1 MKKIKNNGFVLAEAI
16 VVSIFVLGM
25 FTYLAMN
32 VLPLIGKYDRVL
44 NYDNPQEIY
53 LANTLY
59 EELIQNEE
67 LIQTHLD
74 FDSAKDLLNEQK
86 SFLNNK
92 DQTCVSSSD
101 ASCNYYKTLI
111 GDYLKIEK
119 LCINGNECSEVD
131 DRGMKEY
138 YNYFEKQHSEAT
150 NYVLIKFTSGRYANI
165 IWQWGDGTN
174 EEQTN

>member
-1 MKKIKNNGFVLAEAI
+1 MKKIKSNGFVLAEAI

-59 EELIQNEE
+59 EELIQ
-67 LIQTHLD
+67 THGD
-74 FDSAKDLLNEQK
+74 FDSATTELSNQK
-86 SFLNNK
+86 EILK
-92 DQTCVSSSD
+92 GKKTCDVSD
-101 ASCNYYKTLI
+101 DKCNYYKTLI
-111 GDYLKIEK
+111 GDYLKIEE
-119 LCINGNECSEVD
+119 LCIKQTGCSIVD

-138 YNYFEKQHSEAT
+138 YNYFEKQHPEETNEET
-150 NYVLIKFTSGRYANI
+150 NYVLIKFTNGRYANI
-165 IWQWGDGTN
+165 IWQWGGSY
-174 EEQTN
+174 

>member
-59 EELIQNEE
+59 EELIQ
-67 LIQTHLD
+67 THSY
-74 FDSAKDLLNEQK
+74 FNSAEVLLNEQK

-92 DQTCVSSSD
+92 DQTCGSSPD

-165 IWQWGDGTN
+165 IWEEFTN
-174 EEQTN
+174 EEQTNE

>member
-59 EELIQNEE
+59 EELIQTHRYFNSATEE
-67 LIQTHLD
+67 LSNQKKILNDGKTCDD
-74 FDSAKDLLNEQK
+74 F
-86 SFLNNK
+86 
-92 DQTCVSSSD
+92 SD
-101 ASCNYYKTLI
+101 DKCNYYKTLI

-165 IWQWGDGTN
+165 IWEEFTN
-174 EEQTN
+174 EEQTNE

>member
-59 EELIQNEE
+59 EELIQTHGDFGSATTE
-67 LIQTHLD
+67 L
-74 FDSAKDLLNEQK
+74 SNQK
-86 SFLNNK
+86 EILK
-92 DQTCVSSSD
+92 GKKTCDVSD
-101 ASCNYYKTLI
+101 DKCNYYKTLI
-111 GDYLKIEK
+111 GDYLKIEE
-119 LCINGNECSEVD
+119 LCINQTEECSKVD

-138 YNYFEKQHSEAT
+138 YNYFEKQHPEAT
-150 NYVLIKFTSGRYANI
+150 KEATKYVLIKFTSGRYANI
-165 IWQWGDGTN
+165 IWKWGGSY
-174 EEQTN
+174 

>member
-59 EELIQNEE
+59 EELIQ
-67 LIQTHLD
+67 THGD
-74 FDSAKDLLNEQK
+74 FDRATTELSNQKEIFEDL
-86 SFLNNK
+86 
-92 DQTCVSSSD
+92 TCENSSD
-101 ASCNYYKTLI
+101 GEQPETPSAIDRSC
-111 GDYLKIEK
+111 G
-119 LCINGNECSEVD
+119 LCLFAG
-131 DRGMKEY
+131 
-138 YNYFEKQHSEAT
+138 
-150 NYVLIKFTSGRYANI
+150 
-165 IWQWGDGTN
+165 
-174 EEQTN
+174 

>member
-59 EELIQNEE
+59 EELIQTHGNFDNATTE
-67 LIQTHLD
+67 LSNQKKILNDGKTCDD
-74 FDSAKDLLNEQK
+74 F
-86 SFLNNK
+86 
-92 DQTCVSSSD
+92 SD
-101 ASCNYYKTLI
+101 DKCNYYKTLI
-111 GDYLKIEK
+111 GDYLKIGD
-119 LCINGNECSEVD
+119 LYVNNANNNAECSD
-131 DRGMKEY
+131 ANDRGMKEY
-138 YNYFEKQHSEAT
+138 CNYFKKQHPEAT
-150 NYVLIKFTSGRYANI
+150 KYVLIKFTSGRYANI
-165 IWQWGDGTN
+165 IWQWREVTN

>member
-59 EELIQNEE
+59 EELIQTHGNFDNATTE
-67 LIQTHLD
+67 LSNQKKILND
-74 FDSAKDLLNEQK
+74 EDL
-86 SFLNNK
+86 
-92 DQTCVSSSD
+92 TCD
-101 ASCNYYKTLI
+101 DKCKYYKTLI
-111 GDYLKIEK
+111 GDYLKIGD
-119 LCINGNECSEVD
+119 LCVNNANNNANNKAECSDAE

-138 YNYFEKQHSEAT
+138 YNYFEKQHPEATNT
-150 NYVLIKFTSGRYANI
+150 NYVLIKFNNGRYANI
-165 IWQWGDGTN
+165 IWQWEEVTN
-174 EEQTN
+174 EEQTK

>member
-59 EELIQNEE
+59 EELIQTHGDFGRATIE
-67 LIQTHLD
+67 LSNQKEI
-74 FDSAKDLLNEQK
+74 FEDL
-86 SFLNNK
+86 
-92 DQTCVSSSD
+92 TCENSSD
-101 ASCNYYKTLI
+101 DIYKCYYKTLI
-111 GDYLKIEK
+111 GDYLKIGD
-119 LCINGNECSEVD
+119 LYVNNANNNAECSD
-131 DRGMKEY
+131 ANDRGMKEY
-138 YNYFEKQHSEAT
+138 CNYFKKQHPEAT
-150 NYVLIKFTSGRYANI
+150 KYILIKFTSGRYANI
-165 IWQWGDGTN
+165 IWQWGDDNN

>member
-59 EELIQNEE
+59 EELIQ
-67 LIQTHLD
+67 THHD
-74 FDSAKDLLNEQK
+74 FNSAEDLLNEQK

-101 ASCNYYKTLI
+101 ASCNYYKT
-111 GDYLKIEK
+111 
-119 LCINGNECSEVD
+119 C
-131 DRGMKEY
+131 
-138 YNYFEKQHSEAT
+138 
-150 NYVLIKFTSGRYANI
+150 
-165 IWQWGDGTN
+165 
-174 EEQTN
+174 

>member
-59 EELIQNEE
+59 EELIQ
-67 LIQTHLD
+67 THGD
-74 FDSAKDLLNEQK
+74 FDSATEELSNQKKILNDGK
-86 SFLNNK
+86 
-92 DQTCVSSSD
+92 TCDDFSD
-101 ASCNYYKTLI
+101 DKCKYYKTLI
-111 GDYLKIEK
+111 GDYLKIGD
-119 LCINGNECSEVD
+119 LCVNNANNNANNNAECSD
-131 DRGMKEY
+131 AKDRGMKEY
-138 YNYFEKQHSEAT
+138 YNYFEKQHEKN
-150 NYVLIKFTSGRYANI
+150 NYVLIKFNNGRYANI
-165 IWQWGDGTN
+165 IWEWGGSY
-174 EEQTN
+174 

>member
-59 EELIQNEE
+59 EELIQTHGDFGRATTE
-67 LIQTHLD
+67 L
-74 FDSAKDLLNEQK
+74 SNQK
-86 SFLNNK
+86 EILK
-92 DQTCVSSSD
+92 GKKTCDVSD
-101 ASCNYYKTLI
+101 DKCNYYKTLI
-111 GDYLKIEK
+111 GDYLKIEE
-119 LCINGNECSEVD
+119 LCINQTEECSKVD

-138 YNYFEKQHSEAT
+138 CNYFKKQHPEET
-150 NYVLIKFTSGRYANI
+150 NYNYVLIKFTNGRYANI

>member
-59 EELIQNEE
+59 EELIQ
-67 LIQTHLD
+67 THHD
-74 FDSAKDLLNEQK
+74 FNSAEDLLNEQK

-119 LCINGNECSEVD
+119 LCINSDECSKVD

-165 IWQWGDGTN
+165 IWEEFTN
-174 EEQTN
+174 EEQTNE